1 MCFFVI
7 KRNKPPKDLIII
19 SFLTLL
25 VFFYCGTMVKG
36 FIIKE
41 TNESTRSFVMEEN
54 LLMPPRHIEPIVI
67 YKDSSVYEVT
77 NIDQLGKIR
86 KETIQIKDFIES
98 NNIVNTEDGYEFEI
112 ADSLVEVK
120 IQQEKVSRSLRYRQ
134 DKRIKRIVEEAYKN
148 LGRPYVYG
156 DIGVKG
162 FDCSGL
168 TYSLYLTQ
176 LGIELPRS
184 SASLAS
190 VGTKI
195 NKADLIQGDI
205 LLFNTSG
212 KGISHAGIYVGE
224 GKMIHA
230 SSGKRKVV
238 IEDLNSKYYSS
249 RYVTARRILK

>member
-1 MCFFVI
+1 MVKKI
-7 KRNKPPKDLIII
+7 NKLPKDLIII
-19 SFLTLL
+19 CFLTLL
-25 VFFYCGTMVKG
+25 VFFYCRSMFKG
-36 FIIKE
+36 FLIRDSKE
-41 TNESTRSFVMEEN
+41 SSVFKEEN
-54 LLMPPRHIEPIVI
+54 HLMQPKDIESILI
-67 YKDSSVYEVT
+67 HEDSLGYEVT
-77 NIDQLGKIR
+77 NIEELR
-86 KETIQIKDFIES
+86 KMKKKSAQIKDFMES
-98 NNIVNTEDGYEFEI
+98 NYIVNNEDGYEFEI

-120 IQQEKVSRSLRYRQ
+120 IQQEKVSRSLISRQ

-148 LGRPYVYG
+148 LGRPYIYG

-212 KGISHAGIYVGE
+212 EGISHAGIYVGE